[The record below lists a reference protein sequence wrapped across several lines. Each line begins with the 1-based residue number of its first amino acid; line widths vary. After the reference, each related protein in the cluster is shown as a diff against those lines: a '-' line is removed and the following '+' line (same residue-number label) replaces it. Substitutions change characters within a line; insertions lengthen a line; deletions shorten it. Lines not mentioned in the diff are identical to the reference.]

1 MFISVLKFLQL
12 TDADQDLYK
21 NFPLVIS
28 ERWQAEVAETVF
40 ETINQEADKMEQKKK
55 AKQKLKFDTDEKGEF
70 LCINILYENVLVINV
85 RGKNIQIMQK

>member
-1 MFISVLKFLQL
+1 MEKYLFLYCTSLQL

-55 AKQKLKFDTDEKGEF
+55 AKQKLKFDTDEKGQF
-70 LCINILYENVLVINV
+70 L
-85 RGKNIQIMQK
+85 

>member
-1 MFISVLKFLQL
+1 LINAWTVDHIKYLEKCLFLYCMFLQL

-55 AKQKLKFDTDEKGEF
+55 AKQKLKFDTDEKGQF
-70 LCINILYENVLVINV
+70 L
-85 RGKNIQIMQK
+85 

>member
-1 MFISVLKFLQL
+1 MEKYLFLYCMFLQL

-55 AKQKLKFDTDEKGEF
+55 AKQKLKFDTDEKGHF
-70 LCINILYENVLVINV
+70 L
-85 RGKNIQIMQK
+85 